1 MTRRFGFPLAAAA
14 ASIAILP
21 FSSPLLAAEL
31 PPIKA
36 SDDNKVV
43 ECATPGRLM
52 AYLKSRNDK
61 LDAKYEVLA
70 TEYMRH
76 GEALGLRWDYAF
88 FQMLLETGYLK
99 YTGDVKPEQNNFAG
113 LGATGGGV
121 RGESFKDVSTG
132 ARAHLEHLLMY
143 SGQRVEN
150 PTAQRTRDVQ
160 EWGVLTAWQQG
171 IKGPITFAQLAKQ
184 WAPGTKAYA
193 SDIQTIAQRFLDG
206 PCKGDDPQPE
216 LIATARGEAATG
228 QTASKK
234 PSQQEQAVA
243 AAVTRPETPAPSVDT
258 NRAGL
263 GASGL
268 ATAGDTGAAKPPAA
282 KAIATAAP
290 ATTAPPTTPATETA
304 AAPTVK
310 ILNPAAAPAT
320 TEQAATDSAPAK
332 AAPAK
337 TETPAKTAAVKTE
350 TPTKAP
356 ATKEEAPAK
365 AIETASVA
373 GAAKDAAKV
382 EKKAAAKCRVWT
394 ASYGGAKAI
403 IIKAVADQTT
413 NYTVL
418 DVNEGAEKREA
429 DAYISAYA
437 KGGESVGEFAT
448 QTQALDKAFEL
459 CPEG

>member
-1 MTRRFGFPLAAAA
+1 MTRRFGVSLAAAA

-21 FSSPLLAAEL
+21 LSAPLQAAEL

-36 SDDNKVV
+36 SDANKVA

-61 LDAKYEVLA
+61 LAAKYEVLA

-76 GEALGLRWDYAF
+76 GETLGLRWDYAF

-113 LGATGGGV
+113 LGATGGGA
-121 RGESFKDVSTG
+121 RGESFKDVPTG

-143 SGQRVEN
+143 SGEKLEN
-150 PTAQRTRDVQ
+150 PTAQRTRNIQD
-160 EWGVLTAWQQG
+160 WGVLTSWQQG

-184 WAPGTKAYA
+184 WAPGTKTYA
-193 SDIQTIAQRFLDG
+193 SDIQAIAQRFLEG
-206 PCKGDDPQPE
+206 PCKGEDPHPE
-216 LIATARGEAATG
+216 YVAEARAQTTTAQTTASATAKPANEHKTAAATEPSEEAPAAPASS
-228 QTASKK
+228 TAETKGTDLARR
-234 PSQQEQAVA
+234 AVDA
-243 AAVTRPETPAPSVDT
+243 ARADGAAS
-258 NRAGL
+258 RAGL
-263 GASGL
+263 GAATL
-268 ATAGDTGAAKPPAA
+268 AKAGDLGATPPAGSVA
-282 KAIATAAP
+282 AVGAPKAPAAP
-290 ATTAPPTTPATETA
+290 IAEAPAGPA
-304 AAPTVK
+304 VK
-310 ILNPAAAPAT
+310 ILNPAAAPAP
-320 TEQAATDSAPAK
+320 EDKASKDNAPAQ
-332 AAPAK
+332 
-337 TETPAKTAAVKTE
+337 
-350 TPTKAP
+350 TPT
-356 ATKEEAPAK
+356 
-365 AIETASVA
+365 IETASVA
-373 GAAKDAAKV
+373 GAAKDAAKPD
-382 EKKAAAKCRVWT
+382 KKAAAKCRVWT

-403 IIKAVADQTT
+403 IIKATADQTT

-437 KGGESVGEFAT
+437 KGGESVGEYAS

>member
-1 MTRRFGFPLAAAA
+1 MTRRFGFPRAAAA
-14 ASIAILP
+14 AAMSTVT
-21 FSSPLLAAEL
+21 FSGALHAAEL

-36 SDDNKVV
+36 SDDNKVA

-52 AYLKSRNDK
+52 VYLKSRNTK
-61 LDAKYEVLA
+61 LDSKYEVLA

-143 SGQRVEN
+143 SGEKVEN
-150 PTAQRTRDVQ
+150 ATAQRTRNIQ
-160 EWGVLTAWQQG
+160 EWGVLTSWQQS

-193 SDIQTIAQRFLDG
+193 GDIKSIAERFFEG
-206 PCKGDDPQPE
+206 PCKGEDPNPE
-216 LIATARGEAATG
+216 LVAEARGQSGTADAAG
-228 QTASKK
+228 KPAKVQKTAAS
-234 PSQQEQAVA
+234 E
-243 AAVTRPETPAPSVDT
+243 ETPASPAAAPPAATAPSVKPDT
-258 NRAGL
+258 KGAELARGAGETARAEGNAARAGL
-263 GASGL
+263 GAATL
-268 ATAGDTGAAKPPAA
+268 AKAQEAPAAPPAA
-282 KAIATAAP
+282 TVAAV
-290 ATTAPPTTPATETA
+290 APVAPVTPTKQA
-304 AAPTVK
+304 AASPSVT
-310 ILNPAAAPAT
+310 ILNPAAAPA
-320 TEQAATDSAPAK
+320 EERSD
-332 AAPAK
+332 
-337 TETPAKTAAVKTE
+337 KTAA
-350 TPTKAP
+350 PDAS
-356 ATKEEAPAK
+356 AT
-365 AIETASVA
+365 IETASVA
-373 GAAKDAAKV
+373 GAAKDAAKPD
-382 EKKAAAKCRVWT
+382 KKAAAKCRVWT

-403 IIKAVADQTT
+403 IIKATADQTT

-418 DVNEGAEKREA
+418 DVNEGSEKREA
-429 DAYISAYA
+429 EAYISAYA
-437 KGGESVGEFAT
+437 KGGESVGEFAS